1 MEKPKMTE
9 ALGREDKE
17 SGIGGRGR
25 IGKSEG
31 EAVSKGGTEF
41 GLGFRVSSDSA
52 PGLSS
57 CS

>member
-17 SGIGGRGR
+17 SGIGGRER

-31 EAVSKGGTEF
+31 EAACKGGAEF
-41 GLGFRVSSDSA
+41 GLGLRVSSDPA
-52 PGLSS
+52 LGLSS